1 MDQEFSTRNRILT
14 DISSH
19 NLNTS
24 SVLGRQQRT
33 AIRPWKIVAEF
44 YSIPP
49 ILHARPRPSLM
60 NSRKIRSVA
69 AMTASESRK

>member
-1 MDQEFSTRNRILT
+1 MDQKFSTRNRILT

-49 ILHARPRPSLM
+49 ILHARPSLM

>member
-49 ILHARPRPSLM
+49 ILHARPSLM